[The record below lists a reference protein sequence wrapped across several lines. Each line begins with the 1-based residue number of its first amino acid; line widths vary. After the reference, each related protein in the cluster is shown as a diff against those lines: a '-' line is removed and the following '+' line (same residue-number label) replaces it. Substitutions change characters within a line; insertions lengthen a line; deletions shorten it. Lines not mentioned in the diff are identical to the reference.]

1 MKLHSLFFGVIRAH
15 HPFDFRDIR
24 ITYVAFPVKFILFD
38 ISVKSVCLPLLKR
51 RRKLR
56 GGIGIHQ
63 SFNVDRRILVR
74 YSDRNAYFP
83 GLFYFACIYRKNL
96 SYCGNVLLTRVKRA
110 DRQKIFKCK
119 DITRYGFRH

>member
-24 ITYVAFPVKFILFD
+24 ITYVAFPVEFILFD
-38 ISVKSVCLPLLKR
+38 ISVKSVCLTRLKR

-56 GGIGIHQ
+56 SGIGIHQ

-96 SYCGNVLLTRVKRA
+96 SYYGNVLLTRVKRA